1 MGNNEIWIYVEHHN
15 NIVHPVTHQLIT
27 KANEIKNNK
36 KVVAILLEDNKQE
49 LEKDLVKYGPDEI
62 IIFKNKR
69 VKNAPDSL
77 IAKLITQLTNNSMP
91 NAMLFGATVLGRSIS
106 ARLQAQLL
114 TGLTADCMDL
124 SYEDDLLI
132 QIKPSYG
139 DNIMCEIICPNHF
152 PQMATVRPN
161 IFTAKEVDKKDV
173 KITIVND
180 LVIEDN
186 QKITVLNEKALLS
199 KSDSIGNAQRVIA
212 LGRGMKFEK
221 NSEIISNLANRL
233 GAKVGV
239 TRPLTDLSNFTNEDQ
254 IGQSG
259 SSVRPKLLLT
269 LGVHG
274 AVQFVSGIKEAEIIV
289 SVNNNSNAPIFDYAD
304 YKYVGDAKEFVEA
317 LLNVIE

>member
-114 TGLTADCMDL
+114 TELTADCMDL

-161 IFTAKEVDKKDV
+161 IFT
-173 KITIVND
+173 
-180 LVIEDN
+180 
-186 QKITVLNEKALLS
+186 
-199 KSDSIGNAQRVIA
+199 
-212 LGRGMKFEK
+212 
-221 NSEIISNLANRL
+221 
-233 GAKVGV
+233 
-239 TRPLTDLSNFTNEDQ
+239 
-254 IGQSG
+254 
-259 SSVRPKLLLT
+259 
-269 LGVHG
+269 
-274 AVQFVSGIKEAEIIV
+274 
-289 SVNNNSNAPIFDYAD
+289 
-304 YKYVGDAKEFVEA
+304 
-317 LLNVIE
+317 